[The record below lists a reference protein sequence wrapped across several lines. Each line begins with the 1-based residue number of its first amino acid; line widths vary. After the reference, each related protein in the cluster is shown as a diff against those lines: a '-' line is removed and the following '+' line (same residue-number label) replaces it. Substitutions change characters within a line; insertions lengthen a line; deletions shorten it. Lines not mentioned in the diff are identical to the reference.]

1 MCTENARTRSAARL
15 VLVLVFVL
23 VLGRSADAQEPS
35 TPARPAVPSSPAD
48 SVLPRP
54 PAAPVPLSLR
64 DAVTAASTTTPAVTV
79 AVLQEEE
86 ARGRLTQAQSVFFPS
101 LTGAASFVRRT
112 ENLKSFG
119 FSFPLPPG
127 TPPLPDLI
135 GPFDIWDFRPQVT
148 QTLFD
153 PSGWLRASAARA
165 QLAVSAGQAGATG
178 QTAAAQAG
186 GAYVQAAHA
195 AAQVTA
201 REEDVTLAAELV
213 RDAEAEFRSG
223 VGTRLDVVRAQTQE
237 AQARAAVE
245 LARTG
250 LTQAEIALARALG
263 LPPGT
268 RFALT
273 DSLRP
278 ALGRSDAPEVEAE
291 AVTLALAR
299 RPELTAAAAGVT
311 AARLSARA
319 TQAQRLGRLEL
330 AGDYGYNGP
339 KLNDMIKTGQ
349 LAVQYAIPFFQ
360 GFRTAGQVHEQE
372 ALQREAQVRLAD
384 LREQVTGE
392 VGTAIA
398 ALTSGLAQQTIA
410 AQQLDLATEELRE
423 ARLRYANGV
432 SGNIDVIS
440 AQGDL
445 VRARTAMIDA
455 LAQTAQA
462 RVQLARAVGVAPSWR

>member
-1 MCTENARTRSAARL
+1 MCTEAARTLSAARL
-15 VLVLVFVL
+15 VLVLLFVL
-23 VLGRSADAQEPS
+23 VRSADAQQ
-35 TPARPAVPSSPAD
+35 PAMAGRPRATTSPAD
-48 SVLPRP
+48 SALPRP
-54 PAAPVPLSLR
+54 PAAPVALSLR
-64 DAVTAASTTTPAVTV
+64 EAVTAASTTTPAVTV
-79 AVLQEEE
+79 ATLQEEE
-86 ARGRLTQAQSVFFPS
+86 ARGRVTQAQSVFFPA

-112 ENLKSFG
+112 ENLKALG
-119 FSFPLPPG
+119 FSFNLPGGSFPN
-127 TPPLPDLI
+127 LI
-135 GPFDIWDFRPQVT
+135 GPFNIWDFRPQRT

-165 QLAVSAGQAGATG
+165 QLAVSAGQAGTTG

-186 GAYVQAAHA
+186 AAYVQAAHA
-195 AAQVTA
+195 AAQVLA
-201 REEDVTLAAELV
+201 REEDVTLAGELV
-213 RDAEAEFRSG
+213 RDAQAEFRSG

-237 AQARAAVE
+237 AQARGAVE
-245 LARTG
+245 LARMG

-273 DSLRP
+273 DSLR
-278 ALGRSDAPEVEAE
+278 AGLARSDAPEAQAE
-291 AVTLALAR
+291 AIALALAR
-299 RPELTAAAAGVT
+299 RPELAAAAAGVT

-339 KLNDMIKTGQ
+339 TPNDMIRTGQ

-360 GFRTAGQVHEQE
+360 GFRVAGAVHEEE
-372 ALQREAQVRLAD
+372 ALRLEAEVRLAD
-384 LREQVTGE
+384 LREQVAGE
-392 VGTAIA
+392 VGTAVA
-398 ALTSGLAQQTIA
+398 ALTSGLTQQRIA
-410 AQQLDLATEELRE
+410 AEQLALAQEELRE

-432 SGNIDVIS
+432 SGNIDVIT

-455 LAQTAQA
+455 LAQTADA
-462 RVQLARAVGVAPSWR
+462 RVQLARAVGVAPTLR